1 MAKSATAKLFEF
13 WGIKHIPTPQES
25 PGEPVARVSDERPVG
40 AASDKHRQLD
50 DLKAGIQLCSKCAL
64 AQTRTHL
71 VFGEGN
77 PDADIVFVGE
87 APGFE
92 EDQQG
97 RPFVGRA
104 GQLLTDIITKGM
116 GIRRDDVYICNV
128 LKCRPPQNRTP
139 SPEEIVACSPVL
151 FEQLKIIQPK
161 IIIAL
166 GAPATKTL
174 LDTKESIT
182 RLRGQFFDTEF
193 GKVMP
198 TFHPAYLLRNPP
210 AKAKV
215 WEDIKKVLDYLGM
228 PVPAASKRK

>member
-1 MAKSATAKLFEF
+1 MTKSATVKLFEF
-13 WGIKHIPTPQES
+13 WGIKHIP
-25 PGEPVARVSDERPVG
+25 VG
-40 AASDKHRQLD
+40 ATSDKHRQLD
-50 DLKAGIQLCSKCAL
+50 DLKAGIQPCSKCAL
-64 AQTRTHL
+64 AQTRNHL

-193 GKVMP
+193 GKIMP

-228 PVPAASKRK
+228 PVPVASKRE